1 MRFTD
6 HVLTLVPVL
15 AMVVGCTPSFGDE
28 PDGFIVRE
36 GYSVK
41 TLVPNLRGCRFME
54 FGPAAADGSATLYVS
69 RMTSEITSFKY
80 ANGELTQLGTF
91 VSKMPTV
98 HGLCYHDGWLWF
110 STADGI
116 HKAKDKGDGTAGEVV
131 SVLSGLPGRSGHW
144 WRSIL
149 VTDDSIYTSVGDP
162 QNIGDETNTDREKIW
177 KYTLDGKSREL
188 FCSGIRNTEKLRIR
202 PGSDE
207 IWGLDHGSDWFG
219 RNAGD
224 REGDQPITDLNPPDE
239 FNRYVKGG
247 FYGHPF
253 IVGNRLPR
261 YEYLDRKDIHELAK
275 KTIPP
280 EWAIGAH
287 WATNGWCFVDPAL
300 NEKTKALP
308 SVLSGDAIIAC
319 HGSWNSS
326 NRVGY
331 CIARIMFD
339 KDSRFNN
346 GIGRPIGL
354 EKLVSTLDSGGKNKA
369 RPVDCVQAPD
379 GSILFS
385 SDEPGRIYRLTWVG
399 DAVAGSSVA
408 PGVHSSDKK

>member
-1 MRFTD
+1 MRFGER
-6 HVLTLVPVL
+6 VATLVPVVAAL
-15 AMVVGCTPSFGDE
+15 VIAAVPTRAGE
-28 PDGFIVRE
+28 PDGFTVRQ

-54 FGPAAADGSATLYVS
+54 FGPADASGAATLYVS
-69 RMTSEITSFKY
+69 RMTSEISAFKY
-80 ANGELTQLGTF
+80 ANGELTPLGTF
-91 VSKMPTV
+91 VSGKPTV

-110 STADGI
+110 STSDGI
-116 HKAKDKGDGTAGEVV
+116 HKARNPDQDGKAREVV
-131 SVLSGLPGRSGHW
+131 TVLSGLPGRSGHW

-162 QNIGDETNTDREKIW
+162 QNIGDETETDREKIW
-177 KYTLDGKSREL
+177 KYTIDGKSREL
-188 FCSGIRNTEKLRIR
+188 FCSGIRNTEKLRMR

-224 REGDQPITDLNPPDE
+224 TEGDQPITDLNPPDE

-280 EWAIGAH
+280 EWAVGAH
-287 WATNGWCFVDPAL
+287 WATNGWCFIDPAI
-300 NEKTKALP
+300 NDKTNALP
-308 SVLSGDAIIAC
+308 RELSGDAVIAC

-331 CIARIMFD
+331 CVARIMFD
-339 KDSRFNN
+339 KDPRFNG
-346 GIGRPIGL
+346 GIGKPIGL
-354 EKLVSTLDSGGKNKA
+354 EKLVSTLDSSGKNRA

-385 SDEPGRIYRLTWVG
+385 SDDPGRIYRLVWIGTAEEKPA
-399 DAVAGSSVA
+399 DA
-408 PGVHSSDKK
+408 PKK